1 MLPEQRTG
9 TGLIHALS
17 IKSTTTGQAVDI
29 KGITTE
35 ISYYESMDSPSI
47 TMTLSIAD
55 GIGLRTSLP
64 IIGGETISYSFSDS
78 ERGSPKVTGAQQVYK
93 LSNKIRAAHNLDGY
107 DMYLTT
113 QEMIK
118 DQYTVVSTTQE
129 SLNVDQMV
137 RKLFDEHIAPITN
150 KKLLTLEPTDGLF
163 NSTYPRV
170 SPFTALNYLADEAK
184 SEDRRSSSNY
194 FFFETSK
201 GYHFASF
208 QYLMR
213 QPPKK
218 TFYYLES
225 RIPGD
230 KQFDR
235 SRVVSM
241 QEEVGFDIM
250 NGVTTGQ
257 FGTQVLSIDPVSK
270 RFRSSQYL
278 YDKDF
283 SQLDH
288 SAKHPRISPQIS
300 RSLGSSISREK
311 FIISDSHRGTVPFV
325 TERDSD
331 AQNTFRRRQDF
342 LAFETASKADLL
354 SNITK
359 LLVHGTSD
367 LSVGDTIEIRIPQSG
382 ENSVSRRQTD
392 GFAGGKYLVT
402 ALAHRVGPMGIRY
415 GTAIECVKDAYS
427 QPVDGRQ

>member
-1 MLPEQRTG
+1 MLPEQKTG

-17 IKSTTTGQAVDI
+17 IKSTTTGQSIDI

-35 ISYYESMDSPSI
+35 TNYYESIDSSSI
-47 TMTLSIAD
+47 TMTLSVVD
-55 GIGLRTSLP
+55 GLGLRTSLP
-64 IIGGETISYSFSDS
+64 IIGGETVSYSFSDS
-78 ERGSPKVTGAQQVYK
+78 ERGSPKVTGSQQVYK
-93 LSNKIRAAHNLDGY
+93 LSNKFRVSHNLDGY
-107 DMYLTT
+107 DMFLTT
-113 QEMIK
+113 EEMVK
-118 DQYTVVSTTQE
+118 DQYTIVSTTQE

-137 RKLFDEHIAPITN
+137 RKIFDEHVAPITN
-150 KKLLTLEPTDGLF
+150 KKLVTLEPTDGLF
-163 NSTYPRV
+163 TSTYPRV

-218 TFYYLES
+218 TFYFLES

-230 KQFDR
+230 RQFDR
-235 SRVVSM
+235 NRVVSM
-241 QEEVGFDIM
+241 EEEVGFDIM
-250 NGVTTGQ
+250 NGVTSGQ

-278 YDKDF
+278 YNRDYQ
-283 SQLDH
+283 QLDH
-288 SAKHPRISPQIS
+288 SSAYPTVSPQVS
-300 RSLGSSISREK
+300 RSLGTSISKEK

-354 SNITK
+354 SKVTK
-359 LLVHGTSD
+359 LLVHGASD
-367 LSVGDTIEIRIPQSG
+367 LNVGDTIEIRIPQSG
-382 ENSVSRRQTD
+382 ENRVSRRQMD